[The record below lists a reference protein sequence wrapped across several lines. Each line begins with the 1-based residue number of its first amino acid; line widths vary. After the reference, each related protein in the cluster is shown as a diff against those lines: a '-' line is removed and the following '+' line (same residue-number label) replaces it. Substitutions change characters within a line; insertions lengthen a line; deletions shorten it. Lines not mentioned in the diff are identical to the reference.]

1 MMNKIFNWGKTV
13 IKNLNK
19 KNIKKILKKVWW
31 GENYLYLCLNKS
43 KNYEK
48 IF

>member
-19 KNIKKILKKVWW
+19 KNIKKILKKFGGV
-31 GENYLYLCLNKS
+31 
-43 KNYEK
+43 K
-48 IF
+48 IICTFV